1 MSFLTLPIICTTLG
15 SYTILNSDLLT
26 RVIGIAVNNITNS
39 LTIMASTSY
48 NNHQLKNYQDDIEL
62 LDIEIKLKL
71 VDNWLREINVDSI
84 KPESNLDIIYR
95 GISESCHGIS
105 WLTKEINN
113 KINHY
118 NSLWFRNW
126 RTIDLDLEIHK
137 LKRNTKI
144 LSERLNLIMIGCM
157 WENMNSH
164 RVTDDSK
171 PPETYN
177 IVDNHYTPGEQ

>member
-1 MSFLTLPIICTTLG
+1 MSLIFCNCSSFELVTGFNNFNSISVNQFIK
-15 SYTILNSDLLT
+15 SSILNSDLLS

-71 VDNWLREINVDSI
+71 VDNWLREINVDTI
-84 KPESNLDIIYR
+84 NPESNLDIIYR
-95 GISESCHGIS
+95 AISDSCHSIS

-126 RTIDLDLEIHK
+126 RTIDLDLD
-137 LKRNTKI
+137 
-144 LSERLNLIMIGCM
+144 
-157 WENMNSH
+157 
-164 RVTDDSK
+164 V
-171 PPETYN
+171 
-177 IVDNHYTPGEQ
+177 V